1 MGVGLMIAVCDQK
14 WCSCVWSVLLTD
26 GSSAHN
32 ILMGGSSSAKS
43 VPMHCLTGAV
53 LAISL

>member
-14 WCSCVWSVLLTD
+14 WCSCVWSVLLTS

-43 VPMHCLTGAV
+43 VPMQLGCPGLLGA
-53 LAISL
+53 